1 MEIVGL
7 GAMNMDHLFQV
18 DEVIADGEQLVT
30 GPALLPGGSA
40 ANTTYGLA
48 KLGVKTGFVG
58 AVGMDDEGKELVKD
72 LETVGVDTGQVIS
85 KQGVGTG
92 YALCFSDRLGRRAL
106 YVSPG
111 ANNLLS
117 SRDVSLAYLNQARLV
132 HLSSFADDGQYDLQ
146 VDLVK
151 NIGSSVKVSLAPGML
166 YATKRLEALAP
177 LLMRSHIVFV
187 NRGEI
192 EELTGKD
199 FRAGAGECLKL
210 GCQLVVVTLGQG
222 VILDGAR
229 AITGYIR
236 DTEMEY
242 EVEPE
247 RRGPE
252 AQLETTGAG
261 DAFAAGFLF
270 GFLKNKGTEESG
282 LLGDIVAGFAIN
294 ETGARKGLPSL
305 AQLSQRYLE
314 RSGHQL

>member
-18 DEVIADGEQLVT
+18 DEVVADGEQLVT

-58 AVGMDDEGKELVKD
+58 AVGMDEEGKGLVKD
-72 LETVGVDTGQVIS
+72 LETVGVDTSQVIS

-92 YALCFSDRLGRRAL
+92 SALCFSDRLGRRAL

-117 SRDVSLAYLNQARLV
+117 SRDVSLAYLNRAQLV
-132 HLSSFADDGQYDLQ
+132 HFSSFADDAQFDLQ
-146 VDLVK
+146 LDLVK

-177 LLMRSHIVFV
+177 LLVRSHIVFV

-199 FRAGAGECLKL
+199 FRAGAGECLNL
-210 GCQLVVVTLGQG
+210 GCQVVVVTLGQG

-242 EVEPE
+242 EVEPQRE
-247 RRGPE
+247 GPE
-252 AQLETTGAG
+252 AELETTGAG

-270 GFLKNKGTEESG
+270 GFIKGKEIEECG

-294 ETGARKGLPSL
+294 EMGARKGLPSL

-314 RSGHQL
+314 CSGRHL